1 MQKKIFVTYT
11 ILILIGI
18 ILTGLL
24 TLNFVRT
31 SYVENME
38 NKLTTNGKLINEFI
52 KKTAEEKSFQNI
64 DFSEY
69 ASEYGEQMDARITFI
84 SSEGKVVGDSEIC
97 SEILSEIENHAYR
110 PEVKKALKGE
120 VGKSERWSTTT
131 ETDYIYVAVPIEIDN
146 KIYGVTRL
154 AFSLT
159 EMKKLNYKLFQNT
172 LIAALCGLLVTT
184 VLGYRFVNNVTK
196 PIKKVTK
203 TAKKIANGNFGD
215 KVYIKS
221 NDEIGILVDT
231 FNIMSE
237 KLNETI
243 SEIQDK
249 NTKLQST
256 LASMNEA
263 LFAIDRTYKIILINP
278 VAMELFHIEDEDVY
292 GKHILEV
299 VRNNKLH
306 DVLKDIIHNKNV
318 GEREVVIDYP
328 ETKIL
333 KLYTNFIRLDMDPN
347 RIIGVMALIQ
357 DVTEMRK
364 LENMRTE
371 FVANVSHE
379 LKTPLTSISGF
390 IETLKSG
397 AMENEKVRKRFLDII
412 DIETERLKRLIDDL
426 LTLSAIEN
434 HKVAANRDVIYIKD
448 IIDQM
453 NMLTESLAKQKD
465 ISYSTELEAN
475 LPLIYGNRDL
485 FKQMILNL
493 VENAIKYTPESGQ
506 VKVLAYKRYDH
517 IFVVVKDTG
526 IGIPKEHIP
535 RLFERFYRVDKARSR
550 KIGGTGLGLAIVK
563 HIVLSFDGEIKVNSK
578 LGKGSEFVVR
588 IPIKERE
595 KQD

>member
-1 MQKKIFVTYT
+1 MQKKIFITYT

-24 TLNFVRT
+24 PLNFVRT
-31 SYVENME
+31 SYVKNIE
-38 NKLTTNGKLINEFI
+38 NKLTTNANLINQFVKE
-52 KKTAEEKSFQNI
+52 KAEEISFEHI
-64 DFSEY
+64 DFSQYANEY
-69 ASEYGEQMDARITFI
+69 AEQIDARVTFI
-84 SSEGKVVGDSEIC
+84 NKMGKVIGDSEIGQKR
-97 SEILSEIENHAYR
+97 LSEIESHLYR

-120 VGKSERWSTTT
+120 VGKSKRWSTTT
-131 ETDYIYVAVPIEIDN
+131 EMDYIYIAVPIKIGDE
-146 KIYGVTRL
+146 IYGVTRL
-154 AFSLT
+154 AFPLT
-159 EMKKLNYKLFQNT
+159 EMKKLNYKLFENT
-172 LIAALCGLLVTT
+172 LVAAFCGLLVTT
-184 VLGYRFVNNVTK
+184 VLGYRFVNSVTR
-196 PIKKVTK
+196 PIKEITR
-203 TAKKIANGNFGD
+203 TAKRIANGSFGD

-221 NDEIGILVDT
+221 NDEIGILADT

-249 NTKLQST
+249 NTKLQSI

-263 LFAIDRTYKIILINP
+263 LFAVDKSYKIILINP
-278 VAMELFHIEDEDVY
+278 VAMELFHVEDENVY

-306 DVLKDIIHNKNV
+306 DVLMDIIYNKNV
-318 GEREVVIDYP
+318 GEREITIDYP
-328 ETKIL
+328 EVKIL
-333 KLYTNFIRLDMDPN
+333 KIYTNFIRLDMDPN

-390 IETLKSG
+390 IETLKNG
-397 AMENEKVRKRFLDII
+397 AMDNEKVRNRFLDII
-412 DIETERLKRLIDDL
+412 DIETERLTRLIDDL

-434 HKVAANRDVIYIKD
+434 HKLAKKRDEIIIKE
-448 IIDQM
+448 IIREM
-453 NMLTESLAKQKD
+453 NMMVQALAKQKS
-465 ISYSTELEAN
+465 ITYSTELEAN
-475 LPLIYGNRDL
+475 LPPIYGNRDL

-493 VENAIKYTPESGQ
+493 VENAIKYTPKNGQ
-506 VKVLAYKRYDH
+506 VKVLSYKRYDH
-517 IFVVVKDTG
+517 IFIVVKDTG

-550 KIGGTGLGLAIVK
+550 KVGGTGLGLAIVK
-563 HIVLSFDGEIKVNSK
+563 HIVFSFDGDIKVNSK
-578 LGKGSEFVVR
+578 LGKGSEFIVK
-588 IPIKERE
+588 IPIIE
-595 KQD
+595 

>member
-38 NKLTTNGKLINEFI
+38 DKLITNAKLINQFI
-52 KKTAEEKSFQNI
+52 KGKAEEKSFKDI
-64 DFSEY
+64 DFSKY
-69 ASEYGEQMDARITFI
+69 ANEYGEQIDARITFVNND
-84 SSEGKVVGDSEIC
+84 GKVIGDSEIR

-131 ETDYIYVAVPIEIDN
+131 ETDYIYIAVPIKIEN
-146 KIYGVTRL
+146 KIYGITRL
-154 AFSLT
+154 ALPLK
-159 EMKKLNYKLFQNT
+159 EMKKLNYELFQNT

-184 VLGYRFVNNVTK
+184 VLGYRFVNNVAK

-263 LFAIDRTYKIILINP
+263 LFAIDRAFKIILINP

-434 HKVAANRDVIYIKD
+434 HKVAANKD
-448 IIDQM
+448 IIHIKEIIGQM
-453 NMLTESLAKQKD
+453 NMLTDSLAKQKEID
-465 ISYSTELEAN
+465 YGTELEAN
-475 LPLIYGNRDL
+475 LPPIYGNRDL

-517 IFVVVKDTG
+517 IFIVVKDTG

-578 LGKGSEFVVR
+578 LGKGSEFIVR
-588 IPIKERE
+588 IPIKGRE

>member
-24 TLNFVRT
+24 TLNFVRN

-38 NKLTTNGKLINEFI
+38 NKLITNASLMNQFI
-52 KKTAEEKSFQNI
+52 KEQAEKNSFEDI
-64 DFSEY
+64 DFSQY
-69 ASEYGEQMDARITFI
+69 ANAYGGQIDARITFI
-84 SSEGKVVGDSEIC
+84 NKEGKVIGDSEI
-97 SEILSEIENHAYR
+97 SSTMLSEIENHSYR

-131 ETDYIYVAVPIEIDN
+131 ETDYIYIAVPIKIEN

-154 AFSLT
+154 ALPLT
-159 EMKKLNYKLFQNT
+159 EMKKLNYELFQNT
-172 LIAALCGLLVTT
+172 LIAAMCGLLVTT
-184 VLGYRFVNNVTK
+184 ILGYRFVNNVAK
-196 PIKKVTK
+196 PIKKITK

-221 NDEIGILVDT
+221 NDEIGILVET

-256 LASMNEA
+256 LGSMNEA
-263 LFAIDRTYKIILINP
+263 LFAIDKSYKIILINP
-278 VAMELFHIEDEDVY
+278 VAMALFHVEDEDVY

-318 GEREVVIDYP
+318 GEREVIIDYP

-390 IETLKSG
+390 IETLKNG
-397 AMENEKVRKRFLDII
+397 AMENEKVRNRFLDII
-412 DIETERLKRLIDDL
+412 DIETERLTRLIDDL
-426 LTLSAIEN
+426 LTLSAIEK
-434 HKVAANRDVIYIKD
+434 HKLNSKREEIIIKE
-448 IIDQM
+448 IIDEM
-453 NMLTESLAKQKD
+453 NIMTQSLANQKH
-465 ISYSTELEAN
+465 ITYSTEVEAN
-475 LPLIYGNRDL
+475 LPPINGNRDL

-493 VENAIKYTPESGQ
+493 VENAIKYTPEGGAI
-506 VKVLAYKRYDH
+506 KVLSYKRYDNVY
-517 IFVVVKDTG
+517 FVVKDTG

-588 IPIKERE
+588 IPIKIRE
-595 KQD
+595 KQN